1 MAVFNRADILLPKTD
16 MTKWSVVACD
26 QYTSEPE
33 YWQETARIAEGS
45 PSALNIVFPEVYLSE
60 GDSRIEKINRTM
72 QEYIDMG
79 LFTEYKNSLIYIER
93 EVAGKVRQGLIGAVD
108 LDEYDFNKGAKSAI
122 RATEGTVLERIP
134 PRVRIRENA
143 PLELPHIMLLADDVE
158 KTIIEPLAA
167 MDKTLL
173 YDFELMQKGG
183 NIKGWLLSDKA
194 ADYALSAI
202 EKFSETAAD
211 GLIFA
216 VGDGNHSLATAK
228 TCWEKI
234 KPTLTAEERE
244 THPARFCLTELV
256 NIHSEALEFEPIHRV
271 VFGTNPEELLK
282 KLEKECGGEGH
293 IIKYA
298 YNGKEGEISLSDN
311 DAKLAVGA
319 LQNFL
324 DKEGAEVDYIHGD
337 DVTVELGKRDG
348 NIGFLLPKPEK
359 SDLFKS
365 VIKDGALP
373 RKTFSMGEAH
383 EKRFYIEAK
392 RLVKNV

>member
-16 MTKWSVVACD
+16 MEKWSVVACD

-33 YWQETARIAEGS
+33 YWQETERIAAGS

-60 GDSRIEKINRTM
+60 GDGRIEKINRTM
-72 QEYIDMG
+72 QEYIDSG

-93 EVAGKVRQGLIGAVD
+93 QIGNKVRQGLIGAVD
-108 LDEYDFNKGAKSAI
+108 LEEYDFTKGAKAAI

-134 PRVRIRENA
+134 PRVKIRENA
-143 PLELPHIMLLADDVE
+143 PLELPHIMLLADDIK
-158 KTIIEPLAA
+158 KTIIEPLAD
-167 MDKTLL
+167 MEKTPL

-183 NIKGWLLSDKA
+183 RIKGWLLSEKA
-194 ADYALSAI
+194 CEYALGAI
-202 EKFSETAAD
+202 EAFSETAAD
-211 GLIFA
+211 GLVFA

-228 TCWEKI
+228 TCWEKL
-234 KPTLTAEERE
+234 KPSLTEEERK

-271 VFGTNPEELLK
+271 VFGCNPEELLAR
-282 KLEKECGGEGH
+282 LDAECGGEGH

-298 YNGKEGEISLSDN
+298 YKGKEGQITLSDK

-319 LQNFL
+319 LQSFL
-324 DKEGAEVDYIHGD
+324 DRVGAEVDYIHGD
-337 DVTVELGKRDG
+337 DVTAQIGSRDG

-383 EKRFYIEAK
+383 EKRFYVEAK